1 MKRIAAGRGKRKTTH
16 LLFFDDFIFAFQIMR
31 PLSLTTIGKPMYV
44 RDHAR
49 EKAKLMGKKKYSPS
63 SIWVS

>member
-16 LLFFDDFIFAFQIMR
+16 LLFFDDFLFALSNNA

-44 RDHAR
+44 HDHAR
-49 EKAKLMGKKKYSPS
+49 EKAKLMGK
-63 SIWVS
+63 